1 MRCNPPST
9 RAFLLFVPLLVMAG
23 PTGGCDDHRFRL
35 RTPPGVQVD
44 VFRQA
49 TVPQVDVLWVVDNSS
64 SMGEEQQAL
73 ARNFEEFYKYME
85 QLVDPESEEEVFH
98 IGVISTDV
106 YDPDHQGKLL
116 GNPNIITDATPNAAE
131 VFAQNVNVGLLGKAD
146 EQGFYAAELALT
158 EPLIS
163 TFNAGFLRDDAYL
176 FIIFVSDEDDCSFGE
191 AGYYL
196 RRFLQIKG
204 TGNDGMVKAAAVVGD
219 VPEVP
224 DWCQK
229 EREKP
234 VLPGVRYA
242 ELAEGTEG
250 LVLSICDEDFAK
262 SLDQLGFSAAGLRRH
277 FTLTRRAIA
286 TSIQVWVKWRCSDA
300 GLDAGLCEPGG
311 FFNDCGSNTGS
322 LYGKTCILK
331 QSLPDGWAFEEDTNS
346 IRFYGEAVPP
356 FRSVIEV
363 GYTPEEGS

>member
-9 RAFLLFVPLLVMAG
+9 RVFLLFVPLLAMVG
-23 PTGGCDDHRFRL
+23 LIGGCDDPRFRVG
-35 RTPPGVQVD
+35 TPPGEQVD

-64 SMGEEQQAL
+64 SMGEEQEAL
-73 ARNFEEFYKYME
+73 ARNFEEFYKYMD
-85 QLVDPESEEEVFH
+85 QLVDPDAQEEVFH

-106 YDPDHQGKLL
+106 YDPDHRGKLL
-116 GNPNIITDATPNAAE
+116 GDPNIITDATPNAAD
-131 VFAQNVNVGLLGKAD
+131 VFARNVNVGLLGKGD

-163 TFNAGFLRDDAYL
+163 TDNRTFLRDDAYL
-176 FIIFVSDEDDCSFGE
+176 FVIFVSDEDDRSFGE
-191 AGYYL
+191 VEFFR
-196 RRFLQIKG
+196 RRFLRIKG
-204 TGNDGMVKAAAVVGD
+204 QGNDGMIKVSAVVGD

-224 DWCQK
+224 TWCRNEK
-229 EREKP
+229 DVKPGER
-234 VLPGVRYA
+234 YTQ
-242 ELAEGTEG
+242 LAEGTGG
-250 LVLSICDEDFAK
+250 LVLSICDDDFAK
-262 SLDQLGFSAAGLRRH
+262 SLDQLGFSAAGLRKQ

-286 TSIQVWVKWRCSDA
+286 TSIQVWVKWRCGDA
-300 GLDAGLCEPGG
+300 GLDTDLCCEAGG

-331 QSLPDGWAFEEDTNS
+331 QSLPHGWAFHQDTNS

-356 FRSVIEV
+356 FRSVIEA
-363 GYTPEEGS
+363 GYMPEEGS

>member
-9 RAFLLFVPLLVMAG
+9 GAFLLFVPLLMVG
-23 PTGGCDDHRFRL
+23 LQTGCNDPRFKV
-35 RTPPGVQVD
+35 RTPPGIQVD

-49 TVPQVDVLWVVDNSS
+49 TVPQVDVLWAVDNSS
-64 SMGEEQQAL
+64 SMSEEQEAL

-85 QLVDPESEEEVFH
+85 QLVDPDSDEEVFH

-131 VFAQNVNVGLLGKAD
+131 VFAENVNVGLEGKGD

-176 FIIFVSDEDDCSFGE
+176 FIIFVADEDDRSFGE
-191 AGYYL
+191 VDYFV

-204 TGNDGMVKAAAVVGD
+204 VGNDGMVKAAAVVGD

-224 DWCQK
+224 EWCQT
-229 EREKP
+229 EEEKP
-234 VLPGVRYA
+234 VEPGERYA
-242 ELAEGTEG
+242 FLAESTEG

-262 SLDQLGFSAAGLRRH
+262 SLDQLGFAAAGLRRQ
-277 FTLTRRAIA
+277 FRLTRRAVPE
-286 TSIQVWVKWRCSDA
+286 TIQVWVKWRCSDE
-300 GLDAGLCEPGG
+300 GLDADLCEEGY
-311 FFNDCGSNTGS
+311 FNDCGSNTS
-322 LYGKTCILK
+322 NLYGKTCIL
-331 QSLPDGWAFEEDTNS
+331 QQALPHGWSFDPDTNS
-346 IRFYGEAVPP
+346 IWFHGDSVPP
-356 FRSVIEV
+356 FRSVIEA
-363 GYTPEEGS
+363 GYTPQEGS